1 MINKIS
7 INFLTM
13 FGIGYSKFAP
23 GTIASF
29 ITTLVFYLLFKIG
42 YLESRGLHL
51 IYIVIVIF
59 FLGILVID
67 KFSSFFNEVDAQEIV
82 IDEFVGQ
89 NVPLLTLL
97 FIPFNMDT
105 YDQDFTILII
115 LSFIIFRFF
124 DIIKPY
130 PINLIDTKMK
140 DGIGVMLD
148 DLVAGIFS
156 AIIIYLIA
164 YLCF

>member
-1 MINKIS
+1 
-7 INFLTM
+7 M

-23 GTIASF
+23 GTVASL
-29 ITTLVFYLLFKIG
+29 ITTLSFYLLFKIG
-42 YLESRGLHL
+42 YLEIRGLHL

-67 KFSSFFNEVDAQEIV
+67 KFSSFFKEVDAQEIV

-89 NVPLLTLL
+89 NVPLLTIL
-97 FIPFNMDT
+97 FIPLNSDT
-105 YDQDFTILII
+105 LDQDFTILII

-124 DIIKPY
+124 DITKPY
-130 PINLIDTKMK
+130 PIYLIDKKMK
-140 DGIGVMLD
+140 DGLGVMLD

-156 AIIIYLIA
+156 AIMICVIA